1 MFKKVIL
8 VGVLIVMLFVLT
20 GCVSVKRPTSN
31 ESSYELYADIIYA
44 NGSSRIELKS
54 YTRFSSDLI
63 VLTTTDG
70 RIIRAH
76 PNRVIITEYVK
87 EGVE

>member
-1 MFKKVIL
+1 MFKRVIL
-8 VGVLIVMLFVLT
+8 IGVLIVMLFALT

-31 ESSYELYADIIYA
+31 ESSYELYADIIYSR
-44 NGSSRIELKS
+44 SSIRVNLKS
-54 YTRFSSDLI
+54 YTRFSNDLI

-70 RIIRAH
+70 RIIRVH
-76 PNRVIITEYVK
+76 PNRVIITEYNK